1 MKIFKTVGQ
10 YTILISAFSFSLYLL
25 IKNGNYSIAI
35 LAIITACLLILFSFI
50 SIILCLTKNKLAKEL
65 SKRTKSWWWMIT
77 LVFLTFSMGKFASYL
92 FLCVISY
99 LALKEIYS
107 LKDKI
112 LDQERKKKDRILLYI
127 SYLSIPI
134 YAYFAYIRWYAAY
147 IIIIPVLIFLLIPII
162 FVLQGRAKGSIEA
175 LGFFTLSIMFFVF
188 SFGHSLFLIN
198 LNVLL
203 LLYCFFLTEIRDLV
217 AYWMGKI
224 LSRFVINIPKNSFKK
239 ILSARV
245 SENINPRKTWV
256 TGIATSIIIG
266 YISLSFIPIMPNFPN
281 GNLTTNHAF
290 MIGITIGFL
299 GFMGDLVFSM
309 IKRDIGIK
317 DWGGVLPGHG
327 GVIDRINALVFTIP
341 IVFHFFNWIYF

>member
-1 MKIFKTVGQ
+1 
-10 YTILISAFSFSLYLL
+10 
-25 IKNGNYSIAI
+25 
-35 LAIITACLLILFSFI
+35 
-50 SIILCLTKNKLAKEL
+50 
-65 SKRTKSWWWMIT
+65 
-77 LVFLTFSMGKFASYL
+77 
-92 FLCVISY
+92 
-99 LALKEIYS
+99 
-107 LKDKI
+107 
-112 LDQERKKKDRILLYI
+112 
-127 SYLSIPI
+127 
-134 YAYFAYIRWYAAY
+134 
-147 IIIIPVLIFLLIPII
+147 LLIPII